1 VSSPGVDHAGSG
13 APAAERRPHP
23 VGLLAT
29 VVLPLAAYFVLQK
42 ALGNATG
49 ALAITDGIPL
59 IWLAGV
65 GILHRRLDRLALVAA
80 AVFGLALV
88 LSIAFGGSALPLELR
103 RSVFPG
109 VVGLACLISLAVRQ
123 PLLLALAKRFPRPD
137 PPPGTD
143 DVLDRPGS
151 RQALTVLTAIAGVF
165 GIADAV
171 AQVVLALTMSTEKF
185 VVAARV
191 ASYVIIGGG
200 LLVAATYMRW
210 KRARL
215 PKRD

>member
-1 VSSPGVDHAGSG
+1 
-13 APAAERRPHP
+13 
-23 VGLLAT
+23 
-29 VVLPLAAYFVLQK
+29 VVLPLAAYFVLQS

-59 IWLAGV
+59 LWLVAI

-80 AVFGLALV
+80 AVFALALV

-109 VVGLACLISLAVRQ
+109 VVGLACLISLAVSQ
-123 PLLLALAKRFPRPD
+123 PLLLVLAKRVPRPG
-137 PPPGTD
+137 PPPGTV

-151 RQALTVLTAIAGVF
+151 RQALTVLTAIAGVT
-165 GIADAV
+165 GLADAI
-171 AQVVLALTMSTEKF
+171 AQVVLALTLSTGRF

-191 ASYVIIGGG
+191 ASYVIVGGG
-200 LLVAATYMRW
+200 LLVGAVYLRW

-215 PKRD
+215 PRRD

>member
-1 VSSPGVDHAGSG
+1 M
-13 APAAERRPHP
+13 
-23 VGLLAT
+23 
-29 VVLPLAAYFVLQK
+29 VLPLAAYFVLQS

-59 IWLAGV
+59 LWLVAV

-109 VVGLACLISLAVRQ
+109 VVGLACLVSLGLRQ
-123 PLLLALAKRFPRPD
+123 PLLLVLAKRAPRPD
-137 PPPGTD
+137 PPPGTV
-143 DVLDRPGS
+143 DVLNRPGS
-151 RQALTVLTAIAGVF
+151 REVLTVLTAIAGVA
-165 GIADAV
+165 GVADAI
-171 AQVVLALTMSTEKF
+171 AQVVLALTLSTSTF

-200 LLVAATYMRW
+200 VLVAAVYVRW
-210 KRARL
+210 KRAGL
-215 PKRD
+215 TNRD